1 MKSYKAIS
9 KTLLVSFAFLELCY
23 LATGVVII
31 ALGIKWLATLGVN
44 IRSIVITQNLILS
57 MFYYNLSAYRIKRN

>member
-9 KTLLVSFAFLELCY
+9 KTLLVSFAFLEICY

-57 MFYYNLSAYRIKRN
+57 MSLLYSFRR